1 MEKQNDQKNNN
12 NKISKGKGNIIII
25 IILILSVIAIIGF
38 SYYKYV
44 QIQNYNERINKQ
56 ELDKKVAEEKVRQT
70 MLKIHNIDKTPLPKD
85 KLKEKALEYLKD
97 LNVKSNIISEK
108 ETTEKDITSKDEEE
122 ITLYQYTLENG
133 AIIKLLPYGLIHSY
147 KDENKIKNIDN
158 EWKKVKPTESFMRE
172 LETKI
177 NDNFKK
183 MSLLKNFAIRDII
196 DYKDIVNPNGEII
209 SIGIIYYDY
218 VDTDINITEEKAK
231 EIVQKDIEKDGKEE
245 NLAIK
250 NSKITIEY
258 AKNYNKNTVRKSYKI
273 EVIYNID
280 KTSARDYYIDVNNG
294 NIVDI
299 AYYK

>member
-12 NKISKGKGNIIII
+12 NKISKEKGNII

-44 QIQNYNERINKQ
+44 QIQNYNERINKL

-70 MLKIHNIDKTPLPKD
+70 MLKIHNIDKTPLSKD

-196 DYKDIVNPNGEII
+196 DYKD
-209 SIGIIYYDY
+209 
-218 VDTDINITEEKAK
+218 EEQFRMAC
-231 EIVQKDIEKDGKEE
+231 KDMGSKRPE
-245 NLAIK
+245 NK
-250 NSKITIEY
+250 
-258 AKNYNKNTVRKSYKI
+258 
-273 EVIYNID
+273 
-280 KTSARDYYIDVNNG
+280 
-294 NIVDI
+294 
-299 AYYK
+299 

>member
-1 MEKQNDQKNNN
+1 MEKQNNQKNNN
-12 NKISKGKGNIIII
+12 NKISKGKENIIII

-44 QIQNYNERINKQ
+44 QIQNYNEKIKKQ
-56 ELDKKVAEEKVRQT
+56 ELDKKEAEEKVRQNL
-70 MLKIHNIDKTPLPKD
+70 LKVHNIDKTPLEKD
-85 KLKEKALEYLKD
+85 KLKQKALEYLKD

-196 DYKDIVNPNGEII
+196 DYKD
-209 SIGIIYYDY
+209 
-218 VDTDINITEEKAK
+218 EEQFGWPVRIW
-231 EIVQKDIEKDGKEE
+231 EVKDRKT
-245 NLAIK
+245 N
-250 NSKITIEY
+250 NSKY
-258 AKNYNKNTVRKSYKI
+258 R
-273 EVIYNID
+273 
-280 KTSARDYYIDVNNG
+280 
-294 NIVDI
+294 
-299 AYYK
+299 

>member
-158 EWKKVKPTESFMRE
+158 EWKKVKPTESFMR
-172 LETKI
+172 
-177 NDNFKK
+177 
-183 MSLLKNFAIRDII
+183 
-196 DYKDIVNPNGEII
+196 
-209 SIGIIYYDY
+209 
-218 VDTDINITEEKAK
+218 
-231 EIVQKDIEKDGKEE
+231 
-245 NLAIK
+245 
-250 NSKITIEY
+250 
-258 AKNYNKNTVRKSYKI
+258 NKNK
-273 EVIYNID
+273 
-280 KTSARDYYIDVNNG
+280 
-294 NIVDI
+294 
-299 AYYK
+299 

>member
-1 MEKQNDQKNNN
+1 MEKQNDQKNN

-25 IILILSVIAIIGF
+25 IILILSIMAIIGF
-38 SYYKYV
+38 SYYKYM
-44 QIQNYNERINKQ
+44 QIQNYNERIKKQ
-56 ELDKKVAEEKVRQT
+56 ELDKKAAEEKVRQT

-85 KLKEKALEYLKD
+85 KLKEKALEYLKY

-196 DYKDIVNPNGEII
+196 DYKD
-209 SIGIIYYDY
+209 
-218 VDTDINITEEKAK
+218 EEQFRMAC
-231 EIVQKDIEKDGKEE
+231 KDMGSKRPE
-245 NLAIK
+245 NK
-250 NSKITIEY
+250 
-258 AKNYNKNTVRKSYKI
+258 
-273 EVIYNID
+273 
-280 KTSARDYYIDVNNG
+280 
-294 NIVDI
+294 
-299 AYYK
+299 

>member
-1 MEKQNDQKNNN
+1 MEKQNNQRNN
-12 NKISKGKGNIIII
+12 III
-25 IILILSVIAIIGF
+25 IILILVSLISILVIG
-38 SYYKYV
+38 YYKYKN
-44 QIQNYNERINKQ
+44 IKDSNERIEKQ
-56 ELDKKVAEEKVRQT
+56 KEDRKAAEEKVRQNL
-70 MLKIHNIDKTPLPKD
+70 LKVHNIDKTPLEKD
-85 KLKEKALEYLKD
+85 KLKQKALEYLKD

-196 DYKDIVNPNGEII
+196 DYKD
-209 SIGIIYYDY
+209 
-218 VDTDINITEEKAK
+218 EEQFRMAC
-231 EIVQKDIEKDGKEE
+231 KDMGSKRPE
-245 NLAIK
+245 NK
-250 NSKITIEY
+250 
-258 AKNYNKNTVRKSYKI
+258 
-273 EVIYNID
+273 
-280 KTSARDYYIDVNNG
+280 
-294 NIVDI
+294 
-299 AYYK
+299 

>member
-1 MEKQNDQKNNN
+1 MEKQNNQKNNN

-38 SYYKYV
+38 SYYKYI
-44 QIQNYNERINKQ
+44 QIQNYNEKIKKQ
-56 ELDKKVAEEKVRQT
+56 ELDKKEAEEKVRQN
-70 MLKIHNIDKTPLPKD
+70 MLKIHNIDKTPLEKD
-85 KLKEKALEYLKD
+85 KLKQKALEYLKD

-196 DYKDIVNPNGEII
+196 DYKD
-209 SIGIIYYDY
+209 
-218 VDTDINITEEKAK
+218 EEQFRMAC
-231 EIVQKDIEKDGKEE
+231 KDMGSKRPE
-245 NLAIK
+245 NK
-250 NSKITIEY
+250 
-258 AKNYNKNTVRKSYKI
+258 
-273 EVIYNID
+273 
-280 KTSARDYYIDVNNG
+280 
-294 NIVDI
+294 
-299 AYYK
+299 

>member
-1 MEKQNDQKNNN
+1 MKKQNDQKNNN

-25 IILILSVIAIIGF
+25 IILILSIIAIIGF
-38 SYYKYV
+38 SYYKYI
-44 QIQNYNERINKQ
+44 QIQNYNERIKKQ
-56 ELDKKVAEEKVRQT
+56 ELDKKAAEEKVRQT
-70 MLKIHNIDKTPLPKD
+70 MLKIHNIDKTPLQKD
-85 KLKEKALEYLKD
+85 KLKEKALEYLNN

-196 DYKDIVNPNGEII
+196 DYKD
-209 SIGIIYYDY
+209 
-218 VDTDINITEEKAK
+218 EEQFRMAC
-231 EIVQKDIEKDGKEE
+231 KDMGSKRPE
-245 NLAIK
+245 N
-250 NSKITIEY
+250 
-258 AKNYNKNTVRKSYKI
+258 R
-273 EVIYNID
+273 
-280 KTSARDYYIDVNNG
+280 
-294 NIVDI
+294 
-299 AYYK
+299 

>member
-44 QIQNYNERINKQ
+44 QIQNYNEKIKKQ
-56 ELDKKVAEEKVRQT
+56 ELDKKEAEEKVRQNL
-70 MLKIHNIDKTPLPKD
+70 LKVHNIDKTPLEKD
-85 KLKEKALEYLKD
+85 KLKQNALEYLKD

-108 ETTEKDITSKDEEE
+108 ETTEKDINSKNEEE

-147 KDENKIKNIDN
+147 KDEKKINNIDN

-196 DYKDIVNPNGEII
+196 DYKD
-209 SIGIIYYDY
+209 
-218 VDTDINITEEKAK
+218 EEQFGWPVRIW
-231 EIVQKDIEKDGKEE
+231 EVKDRKT
-245 NLAIK
+245 N
-250 NSKITIEY
+250 NSKY
-258 AKNYNKNTVRKSYKI
+258 R
-273 EVIYNID
+273 
-280 KTSARDYYIDVNNG
+280 
-294 NIVDI
+294 
-299 AYYK
+299 

>member
-1 MEKQNDQKNNN
+1 MEKQNDQNNNN
-12 NKISKGKGNIIII
+12 NKISKGKGKGNIIII

-44 QIQNYNERINKQ
+44 QIQNYNERIKKQ
-56 ELDKKVAEEKVRQT
+56 ELDKKAAEEKVRQT
-70 MLKIHNIDKTPLPKD
+70 MLKIHNIDKTTLPKD
-85 KLKEKALEYLKD
+85 KLKEKALEYLKN

-122 ITLYQYTLENG
+122 ITLYQYILENG

-196 DYKDIVNPNGEII
+196 DYKD
-209 SIGIIYYDY
+209 
-218 VDTDINITEEKAK
+218 EEQFRMAC
-231 EIVQKDIEKDGKEE
+231 
-245 NLAIK
+245 K
-250 NSKITIEY
+250 NMGSKRPED
-258 AKNYNKNTVRKSYKI
+258 N
-273 EVIYNID
+273 
-280 KTSARDYYIDVNNG
+280 
-294 NIVDI
+294 
-299 AYYK
+299 